1 MDAPPVDLRYIQ
13 RGRSSQN
20 PDQVA
25 VRSDVVSFLK
35 SIYESVAEC
44 LPDSRDNEFNNVDP
58 LTIPSSGLLDPYCA
72 QLNLEAEQEQKER
85 MFKGLEQQMDKAKKP
100 RKKKKGVE
108 MNLERTAGETGVE
121 EKWLPP
127 GKMKEYY
134 TQYTVVSGLPKA
146 ASFPCFWKIW
156 VQEFYMLRFREE
168 SQHAECS
175 MCVRHRTMIRLLAG
189 HYAARKAQ
197 VLLFQ
202 QHLRAQYSD
211 RMLYWESRGVSRLK
225 GDRITLIGDAMDMNK
240 FAIPR
245 SAAVMR
251 GKEFSTFQR
260 VKLSV
265 SCVLAHG
272 HFALFV
278 ISMPGTKKDSN
289 ATCEIFSHALTLLEA
304 NHSVHLPQATITF
317 QYDNTPREWKNNGGL
332 RFCAA
337 RVSAQRVGA
346 IHCSYLR
353 SGHTH
358 EDIDAVF
365 AQLGKFMIKQ
375 RRLLTPSDVKSALQT
390 FCSDV
395 LKLPFEP
402 ARYVV
407 FLDNV
412 RDWKLVTS

>member
-175 MCVRHRTMIRLLAG
+175 MCVRHIVGRPLRSSEGAG
-189 HYAARKAQ
+189 AA
-197 VLLFQ
+197 V
-202 QHLRAQYSD
+202 
-211 RMLYWESRGVSRLK
+211 
-225 GDRITLIGDAMDMNK
+225 
-240 FAIPR
+240 
-245 SAAVMR
+245 SAAPA
-251 GKEFSTFQR
+251 
-260 VKLSV
+260 
-265 SCVLAHG
+265 C
-272 HFALFV
+272 
-278 ISMPGTKKDSN
+278 P
-289 ATCEIFSHALTLLEA
+289 IF
-304 NHSVHLPQATITF
+304 
-317 QYDNTPREWKNNGGL
+317 
-332 RFCAA
+332 
-337 RVSAQRVGA
+337 
-346 IHCSYLR
+346 
-353 SGHTH
+353 
-358 EDIDAVF
+358 
-365 AQLGKFMIKQ
+365 
-375 RRLLTPSDVKSALQT
+375 
-390 FCSDV
+390 
-395 LKLPFEP
+395 
-402 ARYVV
+402 
-407 FLDNV
+407 
-412 RDWKLVTS
+412 

>member
-58 LTIPSSGLLDPYCA
+58 LTIPNSGLLDPYCA

-108 MNLERTAGETGVE
+108 MNLERIAGETGVE

-168 SQHAECS
+168 SQHAE
-175 MCVRHRTMIRLLAG
+175 
-189 HYAARKAQ
+189 
-197 VLLFQ
+197 VLN
-202 QHLRAQYSD
+202 
-211 RMLYWESRGVSRLK
+211 V
-225 GDRITLIGDAMDMNK
+225 
-240 FAIPR
+240 
-245 SAAVMR
+245 
-251 GKEFSTFQR
+251 
-260 VKLSV
+260 
-265 SCVLAHG
+265 
-272 HFALFV
+272 
-278 ISMPGTKKDSN
+278 
-289 ATCEIFSHALTLLEA
+289 CE
-304 NHSVHLPQATITF
+304 
-317 QYDNTPREWKNNGGL
+317 TPDHDPI
-332 RFCAA
+332 
-337 RVSAQRVGA
+337 VGWP
-346 IHCSYLR
+346 LR
-353 SGHTH
+353 SSEG
-358 EDIDAVF
+358 
-365 AQLGKFMIKQ
+365 
-375 RRLLTPSDVKSALQT
+375 RRCCCFSSTCVPNILIECYTG
-390 FCSDV
+390 
-395 LKLPFEP
+395 
-402 ARYVV
+402 RVV
-407 FLDNV
+407 A
-412 RDWKLVTS
+412 